1 MMYALPLLLFTFGTA
16 SGCTCTGVNTGVD
29 TARYG
34 SSYGTTCS
42 AWEDGGTFTSAP
54 SCNTYTGTG
63 TWCCRPWCYVDPSTC
78 SETDYYASFFQ
89 APNAEQST
97 LYFSYDV
104 CDSSN
109 TAEPTAGSPAARTY
123 ATNAACPWQGP
134 DEYASCACTGDNTG
148 IEASRYGSDYGTSC
162 KAWEDGGEFTQAPS
176 CATFSQTGTWCCR
189 AWCYVDP
196 TRCDGTRTPFFA
208 SYFQSATS
216 SAQQSLYFSYEACDS
231 GNTAANAA
239 VRTYATNAAC
249 PWQGPNVYMPDVR
262 VQAAIYDHD
271 EGSFNRFGCG
281 VCGQPANARG
291 CLQPRL
297 NANGKPAVA
306 RTDGSCDQLR
316 DVTAWYTGTPSATVN
331 LDFCPNYQTGLHS
344 FDWPEDFLPMGDGN
358 ALFAMEIEIFF
369 NYNGGEVFNFRGD
382 DDVFVFINGTLVLDI
397 GGCHGAQDASVA
409 LDSLGLERYR
419 NYEMK
424 LFHAE
429 RCYGSSN
436 FKAEFTLRQDQG
448 ICPNACN
455 SVREQGFCNIET
467 GTCEC
472 YNGFAGID
480 CSTSLAGGE
489 CPTTPSV
496 ANLRSCAA
504 SKQRDATPCPPES
517 PPSSPEGGGG
527 GSAAI
532 FGIIAAGI
540 GGIVLVGIIVKKVK
554 EANSGGKPQE
564 PASGPQVEMNPV
576 NINVN
581 VAVPMAQA
589 VPMPIAQAQPIS

>member
-1 MMYALPLLLFTFGTA
+1 M
-16 SGCTCTGVNTGVD
+16 
-29 TARYG
+29 
-34 SSYGTTCS
+34 
-42 AWEDGGTFTSAP
+42 
-54 SCNTYTGTG
+54 
-63 TWCCRPWCYVDPSTC
+63 
-78 SETDYYASFFQ
+78 
-89 APNAEQST
+89 
-97 LYFSYDV
+97 
-104 CDSSN
+104 
-109 TAEPTAGSPAARTY
+109 AGSGRVRKLRVHGRQYWHRGQPIR
-123 ATNAACPWQGP
+123 P
-134 DEYASCACTGDNTG
+134 E
-148 IEASRYGSDYGTSC
+148 YGTSC

-517 PPSSPEGGGG
+517 PPSSPEAGG